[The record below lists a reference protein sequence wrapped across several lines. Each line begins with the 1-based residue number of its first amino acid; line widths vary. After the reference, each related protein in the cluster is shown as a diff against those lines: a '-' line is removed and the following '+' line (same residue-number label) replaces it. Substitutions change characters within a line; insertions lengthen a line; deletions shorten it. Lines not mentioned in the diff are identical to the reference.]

1 MAILADTL
9 CELGGIACG
18 LGAVAPARRVTGS
31 RHLLVPALSM
41 QAMPTS

>member
-9 CELGGIACG
+9 CG
-18 LGAVAPARRVTGS
+18 LGDLARGLGVVAPAGRVTGS